1 LQDTDT
7 RQHAPEVACVDPSG
21 RPRVGEALR
30 RERDPARPGRGEP
43 LHGHWCLGSGGG
55 RREHGRSVKRASDA
69 PVAEIEF
76 TAFTSTD
83 IAAGS
88 DPWIYLTNPRNRPR
102 RCTPAWQD
110 AQMFERL
117 VETIGN
123 AVGGW
128 LYVIAG
134 GLCFA
139 EAAILVGMV
148 LPGETALLV
157 AGVFCAHHKLNLWV
171 MIVVA
176 FVSAVA
182 GDSVGFEFGKKFGP
196 ALRRSRLGRWVG
208 EHRWAMVDGFLH
220 RHGGKAVLLGRLT
233 ALFRALVPSMAGM
246 SGMRYRT
253 FLTWNVIGGA
263 IWAPGCVLLGYGFS
277 KSLDVVGKA
286 LTWAPL
292 AIVGVVAL
300 VYVGLHVRRSRIER
314 AEAAAFAESDSAQD
328 AVAEG

>member
-1 LQDTDT
+1 M
-7 RQHAPEVACVDPSG
+7 
-21 RPRVGEALR
+21 R
-30 RERDPARPGRGEP
+30 R
-43 LHGHWCLGSGGG
+43 
-55 RREHGRSVKRASDA
+55 
-69 PVAEIEF
+69 
-76 TAFTSTD
+76 
-83 IAAGS
+83 
-88 DPWIYLTNPRNRPR
+88 
-102 RCTPAWQD
+102 
-110 AQMFERL
+110 MFEHL

-123 AVGGW
+123 TVGGW

-134 GLCFA
+134 ALCFA

-176 FVSAVA
+176 VACAVA

-196 ALRRSRLGRWVG
+196 PLRRSRLGRWVG

-233 ALFRALVPSMAGM
+233 ALFRALIPSMAGM

-253 FLTWNVIGGA
+253 FLVWNVIGGL

-292 AIVGVVAL
+292 AIVALVAL
-300 VYVGLHVRRSRIER
+300 VYLALHVRKGRLERS
-314 AEAAAFAESDSAQD
+314 EAAAFAEAD
-328 AVAEG
+328 AARGA